1 MTMAVTDDQVAALRL
16 YLRGDLD
23 EYQRLVERLDRDA
36 AKTGY
41 SALLAAAFF
50 EAVDRRFAENHDDAE
65 VVEFV
70 GAVRSRSERLA
81 EQIDPKVAERMIW
94 HSLGKGSIAD
104 LNDEAV
110 IGTQFT
116 LLAALVVDAQL
127 NDSQLDA
134 FLAESRTVADE
145 WTG

>member
-1 MTMAVTDDQVAALRL
+1 MTMAVTDDQVVALRS

-36 AKTGY
+36 AKIGY

-50 EAVDRRFAENHDDAE
+50 EAVDRRFAEHNDDAE

-81 EQIDPKVAERMIW
+81 EQIDPKVAERIIW

-116 LLAALVVDAQL
+116 LLAALIVDAQL
-127 NDSQLDA
+127 NDSQLDD
-134 FLAESRTVADE
+134 FLAESRAVADE